1 MTEKYPIGIAGPD
14 LNQISRDYTHLVA
27 THERFA
33 LAMIANSWRAFQDNM
48 HETEPVLLIVFA
60 DIAPSPDALKEVL
73 ATLKR
78 AIVILLLP
86 SHWAQFQG
94 VFEQLDKVRKV
105 FLLPAAPKE
114 VLAYG
119 LTLIETEIAR
129 TRAVSPLQGM
139 AMGQS
144 SAAVGTRQIAFVS
157 AQGGTGRSTLAEAM
171 GFELAARRS
180 IRSLLFSF
188 DLPANAPLRLGTRFA
203 PSAAEYLQRTEGGFQ
218 DAIQTTT
225 DGLDVI
231 IAPPELTAY
240 AAATRDGEQGKL
252 HDLVNEAYKYH
263 YAAILLDLPSGELA
277 WMLATA
283 AGRQHRRPGGP
294 AHHGRRA
301 GLRACDETADRD
313 HRGPTP
319 LWARGLLPG
328 PEPAHAQIHL
338 YRPGLCLGARQV
350 RRLDA
355 ARAGDRGLRP
365 RDHTRPGGWQ
375 AGCLRFRKP
384 GAGGGHPGRNLLRLL
399 SRGRTAPQRLQD
411 RAGKNSSNGVAHMV
425 MNMLDTATT
434 MSSLSPATRQSI
446 LEQVIDQLNRE
457 FSGTTLRSPEME
469 ERQAIQARAGALVA
483 GGFPRRSPA
492 AQPGGTGGPGRRDRP
507 PGDGAGVPGPAPAA
521 CPHRPFGDRHLLQ
534 RPDPDHEEGQ
544 RALGGCRPGSG
555 DRRSLAGAEPDART
569 TIKIGERS
577 HPFGERQAA
586 GHPPQPRRRPHQGA
600 ASGDRSWQG
609 LSVREHPPVR
619 TKAGAPGLA
628 AGTQAHVEQYDDL
641 PGHGHANG

>member
-73 ATLKR
+73 STLKR

-218 DAIQTTT
+218 DAIQTTA

-231 IAPPELTAY
+231 IAPPESTAY

-263 YAAILLDLPSGELA
+263 YAAILLDLPSGESA
-277 WMLATA
+277 WMLQPLRVANTVVLVA
-283 AGRQHRRPGGP
+283 RPTTEGVRVCGHVMKLLTEIIGGQHRFGREAFFLILNQRTPKSIYTAPAFASELAKYAGWTPPVLATVDYDPAITRAQEDGRP
-294 AHHGRRA
+294 AASASESLGRA
-301 GLRACDETADRD
+301 AATLVETFY
-313 HRGPTP
+313 GS
-319 LWARGLLPG
+319 
-328 PEPAHAQIHL
+328 
-338 YRPGLCLGARQV
+338 
-350 RRLDA
+350 
-355 ARAGDRGLRP
+355 
-365 RDHTRPGGWQ
+365 
-375 AGCLRFRKP
+375 
-384 GAGGGHPGRNLLRLL
+384 
-399 SRGRTAPQRLQD
+399 SRG
-411 RAGKNSSNGVAHMV
+411 
-425 MNMLDTATT
+425 
-434 MSSLSPATRQSI
+434 
-446 LEQVIDQLNRE
+446 
-457 FSGTTLRSPEME
+457 E
-469 ERQAIQARAGALVA
+469 EPLHK
-483 GGFPRRSPA
+483 GF
-492 AQPGGTGGPGRRDRP
+492 
-507 PGDGAGVPGPAPAA
+507 
-521 CPHRPFGDRHLLQ
+521 
-534 RPDPDHEEGQ
+534 
-544 RALGGCRPGSG
+544 
-555 DRRSLAGAEPDART
+555 
-569 TIKIGERS
+569 KIGRVKIRATE
-577 HPFGERQAA
+577 
-586 GHPPQPRRRPHQGA
+586 
-600 ASGDRSWQG
+600 
-609 LSVREHPPVR
+609 
-619 TKAGAPGLA
+619 
-628 AGTQAHVEQYDDL
+628 
-641 PGHGHANG
+641 